1 MNAST
6 PFKEPRPLNLAFDSG
21 ASCAWID
28 MLFLLA
34 FDSVSLCGTVFPFV
48 VADDSV
54 AVEMVEV
61 FLLNYYLVRF
71 FVPGIEFVEAEKL
84 FSLHPPPLHISSD
97 NS

>member
-1 MNAST
+1 M
-6 PFKEPRPLNLAFDSG
+6 
-21 ASCAWID
+21 
-28 MLFLLA
+28 LA

-71 FVPGIEFVEAEKL
+71 FVPGIEIVEAEKL
-84 FSLHPPPLHISSD
+84 FYLHPPPLHISSD